1 MALTNVLVQQSI
13 ANVGQPKAL
22 LVDARGQPLITDS
35 KDISNK
41 PVANE
46 ESARETSLNIQKM
59 VDLLEVIAKG
69 VSGRGND
76 ELKENTDSKM
86 NFGNMLGYYGSMIF
100 FKLFDALFSGIAAAA
115 RFIFARVLPFLAK
128 GFIKIIAGFFG
139 FLAGL
144 PAGLA
149 AAVIGGITVAIAGFV
164 RAFKDAFEMYKS
176 GGSFFEIVGAFVEG
190 FFKGAL
196 NFVFGIVDWVANLF
210 GLDLPDNLGDIIVD
224 GIKNFFKGIGDYI
237 SELPERLGKMLSGFL
252 NNLGIPEF
260 KVFGVSIGP
269 FYPFRK
275 SETST
280 PQEDTVGSEKPP
292 TKTIMPKSNVEGLN
306 SDRTLDSDGMP
317 SKVPVTPVSPLI
329 NKTVTGE
336 SVSIRRAPKEMS
348 KEDAMALLNKNP
360 WVMSHMNL
368 GIKYALADGK
378 GEPSVSDLLGGYGD
392 PTWQRNNKME
402 GVIEAVYRVYPEVI
416 SKVFNRSVGGKD
428 VRDLIESTEDSGTR
442 AKIADE
448 ALSGIVPTKKNNLI
462 SPGTP
467 SDVGTSIMN
476 ASAEA
481 ENAKS
486 AASSNVIIN
495 APSSTVNA
503 PKESNLMTSKNVRN
517 DENTLSKYVGSL
529 YGSNI

>member
-128 GFIKIIAGFFG
+128 GFIRIIAGFFG

-144 PAGLA
+144 PGGLA

-275 SETST
+275 SEIQA
-280 PQEDTVGSEKPP
+280 PQEDTVGPAKTTPS
-292 TKTIMPKSNVEGLN
+292 KTIMPKANNVEGLN
-306 SDRTLDSDGMP
+306 SDRTLDPNGMP
-317 SKVPVTPVSPLI
+317 SKVPVTPISPVI
-329 NKTVTGE
+329 NKSVTGE
-336 SVSIRRAPKEMS
+336 SVSLPKTPMTKESAKALLTPEVSDKFVSRLADLSLEPRTTGKELSDSDIDAALSEVGS
-348 KEDAMALLNKNP
+348 KEQVQAFRKLESGEDGAISYVKRFNTNLN
-360 WVMSHMNL
+360 V
-368 GIKYALADGK
+368 
-378 GEPSVSDLLGGYGD
+378 
-392 PTWQRNNKME
+392 
-402 GVIEAVYRVYPEVI
+402 
-416 SKVFNRSVGGKD
+416 NRGNM
-428 VRDLIESTEDSGTR
+428 VRPQ
-442 AKIADE
+442 
-448 ALSGIVPTKKNNLI
+448 ALSNTVSSPLESNSI

-467 SDVGTSIMN
+467 SDVGNQIMTS
-476 ASAEA
+476 SAEA

>member
-69 VSGRGND
+69 VSGKDSNAL
-76 ELKENTDSKM
+76 EENTDSKKM
-86 NFGNMLGYYGSMIF
+86 NFGNMLGYYGSMVF
-100 FKLFDALFSGIAAAA
+100 FKLFDALFAGIASAA

-128 GFIKIIAGFFG
+128 GFIKIIVGFFG

-144 PAGLA
+144 PGGLA
-149 AAVIGGITVAIAGFV
+149 AAIVGGILVGIAGLV
-164 RAFKDAFEMYKS
+164 RGIKDAFAMYKA
-176 GGSFFEIVGAFVEG
+176 GGSFFDIVGAFVEG

-224 GIKNFFKGIGDYI
+224 GIKNFFKSIGDYI
-237 SELPERLGKMLSGFL
+237 MELPERLGKMLSGFL

-275 SETST
+275 TETPT
-280 PQEDTVGSEKPP
+280 PQENTVGPEKPIP
-292 TKTIMPKSNVEGLN
+292 SKTIMPKANNVEGLN
-306 SDRTLDSDGMP
+306 SDRTLDSEGMP
-317 SKVPVTPVSPLI
+317 SKVPVIPISPVI
-329 NKTVTGE
+329 NKSVTGE
-336 SVSIRRAPKEMS
+336 SVSLPKQKMT
-348 KEDAMALLNKNP
+348 KEEAKA
-360 WVMSHMNL
+360 V
-368 GIKYALADGK
+368 
-378 GEPSVSDLLGGYGD
+378 V
-392 PTWQRNNKME
+392 E
-402 GVIEAVYRVYPEVI
+402 GHPKLKQIQAV
-416 SKVFNRSVGGKD
+416 F
-428 VRDLIESTEDSGTR
+428 
-442 AKIADE
+442 DE
-448 ALSGIVPTKKNNLI
+448 AQINGLTVNRKQVENIIGNDDPKFRQAFDVLYKNDLEKMYAANESVASAAEERGVSPEQLRKMRQQQTINDIEVSTKFSGSLT
-462 SPGTP
+462 PGTP
-467 SDVGTSIMN
+467 SDVGNQLMAS
-476 ASAEA
+476 SAEA